1 MQDSALPSSAAWKFA
16 SEGRAPALSSQD
28 SCTDFPLY
36 AEEVMEDV
44 DLNTSSTSSYL
55 SSFSESSTTS
65 SPATLPCPTDNTK
78 PEAEGGGGGGEEE
91 EEEEKEE
98 QEEEENKGLHSP
110 ADLDSSIIDF
120 LRYHLF
126 SLSDQA
132 LLRNL
137 IATGAHPTFDDALHA
152 AYDASTNDK
161 KARKFGSD
169 IPARLVGVV
178 KSDQECKSGLF
189 AMGLPAR
196 QTARRQASSRKIRP
210 TKAGVDASPS
220 KAAVLPAAGQ
230 EKNQKQNQT
239 QQQATPSP
247 KTLLQSLP
255 VTRKR
260 LEQLARITKNGS
272 EILQRRRER
281 KRRQQQQST
290 NHQRQKLLNHLSRQR
305 PPLPSTRRENGTVQL
320 SAYSEDAFPAG
331 ISQFLNQPNAVSGR
345 LGAEYVSAIRWW
357 DEVVDSK
364 KWGRGKGKEKGK
376 GKGETKKVE
385 VEVDS
390 GYGSGVGGGA
400 GVGVGMEG
408 KAKRWKGK
416 EKVVE
421 LELDSGWDL
430 QCLDLDGLDVE
441 ILRAAGGV

>member
-16 SEGRAPALSSQD
+16 SEGRAPALSSHQD
-28 SCTDFPLY
+28 SSADFPLY
-36 AEEVMEDV
+36 ADEVMEDI
-44 DLNTSSTSSYL
+44 DMTTSSTYSYL

-65 SPATLPCPTDNTK
+65 SLAILPCPTDNTK
-78 PEAEGGGGGGEEE
+78 PEAEGGGGGGGGGGEEE
-91 EEEEKEE
+91 VKEE
-98 QEEEENKGLHSP
+98 QGEEENKGLHSP
-110 ADLDSSIIDF
+110 ADLDSFVVDS

-126 SLSDQA
+126 SLSDQN

-152 AYDASTNDK
+152 AYDASTNDR

-178 KSDQECKSGLF
+178 KSDQGCKLGVF
-189 AMGLPAR
+189 AMGLQAR
-196 QTARRQASSRKIRP
+196 KSAQMQASSSRKIRP
-210 TKAGVDASPS
+210 TRPYADASAS

-230 EKNQKQNQT
+230 EKKQT

-247 KTLLQSLP
+247 ETLPQSLP
-255 VTRKR
+255 VAKKR

-272 EILQRRRER
+272 EILRRRRER
-281 KRRQQQQST
+281 QRQKST
-290 NHQRQKLLNHLSRQR
+290 NHQRQKLLNHLYRQR
-305 PPLPSTRRENGTVQL
+305 PPHHSTGLENGTIKL

-331 ISQFLNQPNAVSGR
+331 ISQFLNQPNAVSGA

-357 DEVVDSK
+357 DEVVDNK
-364 KWGRGKGKEKGK
+364 KWGRGKGEM
-376 GKGETKKVE
+376 KVE